1 MKTKQLGPRTTTTFS
16 STTDL
21 FLSISLPGERWKQVK
36 GFTSNYFVSDMGRLL
51 TLTHH
56 GGKRPSIIKPAKDAN
71 GYYRTVLNGKTVK
84 VHRIVAEN
92 WLLNPSGLP
101 CVNHIDSNRGNNRV
115 ENLEWC
121 SVKYNAWYGVHHGR
135 IKIARHPR
143 QDLVP
148 ETVRRA
154 VVAEAKEFLS
164 LAPKDRHGR
173 PAPAKG
179 CGLESLYA
187 RLTKTY
193 PELARVKL
201 RTMRSWVQGRK
212 CPSQLKRQSLTSPSV
227 LERHHTHIV
236 SEDGIV
242 FRSTTQE
249 RHTSPHRPSRTSA
262 CRLSSSAPKSQSPSG
277 RT

>member
-1 MKTKQLGPRTTTTFS
+1 MKMKQSELHTTTTS
-16 STTDL
+16 SSMTDS
-21 FLSISLPGERWKQVK
+21 FLSISLPGERWKQVR

-56 GGKRPSIIKPAKDAN
+56 GGRRPSIIKPAKDAN

-101 CVNHIDSNRGNNRV
+101 CVNHIDSDRGNNRV

-148 ETVRRA
+148 ETVRKA
-154 VVAEAKEFLS
+154 IVAKAKEFLS
-164 LAPKDRHGR
+164 LVPKDRRGH
-173 PAPAKG
+173 PAPARG

-193 PELARVKL
+193 PELARVKF
-201 RTMRSWVQGRK
+201 RTMRSWVQERK
-212 CPSQLKRQSLTSPSV
+212 CPSQFARQSLTSPLVS
-227 LERHHTHIV
+227 ERHHTHIV
-236 SEDGIV
+236 SEENIV
-242 FRSTTQE
+242 FPCTIPE
-249 RHTSPHRPSRTSA
+249 KLTSPVRRRRT
-262 CRLSSSAPKSQSPSG
+262 
-277 RT
+277 

>member
-1 MKTKQLGPRTTTTFS
+1 MKQSGLRTTTTFS
-16 STTDL
+16 SMTDL
-21 FLSISLPGERWKQVK
+21 FLSISLPGERWKQIK

-56 GGKRPSIIKPAKDAN
+56 GGRHPSIIRPAKDAN

-92 WLLNPSGLP
+92 WLLNPLGLP

-121 SVKYNAWYGVHHGR
+121 SVKYNAWYGVHHGS
-135 IKIARHPR
+135 IKVSRHPR
-143 QDLVP
+143 QNLVP
-148 ETVRRA
+148 ETVRRS
-154 VVAEAKEFLS
+154 VVAEAKKFLS
-164 LAPKDRHGR
+164 LAPRDRRGR
-173 PAPAKG
+173 PAPARG

-193 PELARVKL
+193 PELARVKF
-201 RTMRSWVQGRK
+201 RTMRSWMQGRK
-212 CPSQLKRQSLTSPSV
+212 CPSQFTRQSLTSPSV
-227 LERHHTHIV
+227 SERHHTHIV

-242 FRSTTQE
+242 FQCTTPE
-249 RHTSPHRPSRTSA
+249 RPTSRARRSRTSG
-262 CRLSSSAPKSQSPSG
+262 CPRSSYVRRSPSPSG
-277 RT
+277 GA